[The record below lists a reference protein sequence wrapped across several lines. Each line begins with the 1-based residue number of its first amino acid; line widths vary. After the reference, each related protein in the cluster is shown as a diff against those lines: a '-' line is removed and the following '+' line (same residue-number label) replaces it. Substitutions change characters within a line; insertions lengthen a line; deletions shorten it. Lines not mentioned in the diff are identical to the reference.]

1 MSFPQSLSKASPAAR
16 PPPVRL
22 PGDTQKKKLKKK
34 KKFKGK
40 DGLGTQKDQKTG
52 LSANGGEHLS
62 LAWPGPKP
70 TALFSLQKE
79 LLNLSHLYKIALT
92 LSSA

>member
-1 MSFPQSLSKASPAAR
+1 M
-16 PPPVRL
+16 
-22 PGDTQKKKLKKK
+22 KKQQ
-34 KKFKGK
+34 FKGK
-40 DGLGTQKDQKTG
+40 GGLETQRDQKTG
-52 LSANGGEHLS
+52 LSANGEKHLS

>member
-1 MSFPQSLSKASPAAR
+1 MVAFPQSLSKASPAAR
-16 PPPVRL
+16 PPLSGSQVMHA
-22 PGDTQKKKLKKK
+22 QKMKKQQ
-34 KKFKGK
+34 FKGK
-40 DGLGTQKDQKTG
+40 DGLETQRDQKTG

-79 LLNLSHLYKIALT
+79 LLNLSHL
-92 LSSA
+92 

>member
-16 PPPVRL
+16 PPLSDSQVMPRKRNL
-22 PGDTQKKKLKKK
+22 KK

-40 DGLGTQKDQKTG
+40 DGLGTQRDQKTG

-79 LLNLSHLYKIALT
+79 LLNLSHSYKIALT